1 MTKEQFIRLMEVIKE
16 RYYTIE
22 KIYDKLDDVFGSVG
36 DSFINETSITPII
49 DVVSEIVEDNDKWIG
64 WYVYDKNWGTDE
76 RLTVTD
82 NNSNEI
88 PSETLED
95 LWELIHMGSS
105 PHMTENE
112 KDNYSNDLHMDGI
125 GFFAN
130 SINKGGDTN

>member
-1 MTKEQFIRLMEVIKE
+1 MTKEQFIRLMEAIKE

-22 KIYDKLDDVFGSVG
+22 RIYDKLDDVFGSVG
-36 DSFINETSITPII
+36 DLFIDETSITPII

-82 NNSNEI
+82 NNDNEI

-95 LWELIHMGSS
+95 LWNLIHT
-105 PHMTENE
+105 TENE
-112 KDNYSNDLHMDGI
+112 QDNYSNDLHMDGI

-130 SINKGGDTN
+130 PINKGGDTN

>member
-1 MTKEQFIRLMEVIKE
+1 MTKEQFIRLMEAIKE

-22 KIYDKLDDVFGSVG
+22 RIYDKLDDVFGSVG

-82 NNSNEI
+82 NNGNEI

-95 LWELIHMGSS
+95 LWNLIHI
-105 PHMTENE
+105 TENE
-112 KDNYSNDLHMDGI
+112 KDNTSNDLHMDDI

>member
-1 MTKEQFIRLMEVIKE
+1 MTKEQFIKLMEAIKE

-22 KIYDKLDDVFGSVG
+22 RIYDKLDDVFGSVG

-82 NNSNEI
+82 NNGNEI

-95 LWELIHMGSS
+95 LWNLIHT
-105 PHMTENE
+105 TENE
-112 KDNYSNDLHMDGI
+112 QDNYSNDLHMDDI
-125 GFFAN
+125 GLFAN
-130 SINKGGDTN
+130 LINKGGDTN

>member
-1 MTKEQFIRLMEVIKE
+1 MTKEQFIKLMEAIKE

-22 KIYDKLDDVFGSVG
+22 RIYDKLDDVFGSV
-36 DSFINETSITPII
+36 DDLFIDETSMTPII
-49 DVVSEIVEDNDKWIG
+49 DVITEIIEDNDKWIE

-76 RLTVTD
+76 RLTATD
-82 NNSNEI
+82 NNGNEI

-95 LWELIHMGSS
+95 LWNLI
-105 PHMTENE
+105 HMTENE

-130 SINKGGDTN
+130 PINKDGDTN

>member
-36 DSFINETSITPII
+36 DLFIDETSMTPII
-49 DVVSEIVEDNDKWIG
+49 DVITEIIEDNDKWIE

-76 RLTVTD
+76 RLTATD
-82 NNSNEI
+82 NNGNEI

-95 LWELIHMGSS
+95 LWELIHM
-105 PHMTENE
+105 TENE
-112 KDNYSNDLHMDGI
+112 KDNYSNYLHMDGI
-125 GFFAN
+125 GFFAHP
-130 SINKGGDTN
+130 INKGGDTN

>member
-22 KIYDKLDDVFGSVG
+22 RIYDKLDDVFGSVG
-36 DSFINETSITPII
+36 DLFIDETSMTPII
-49 DVVSEIVEDNDKWIG
+49 DVISEIVEDNNKWIE

-82 NNSNEI
+82 NNGNEI

-95 LWELIHMGSS
+95 LWNLIHT
-105 PHMTENE
+105 TENE
-112 KDNYSNDLHMDGI
+112 QDNYSNDLHMDGI
-125 GFFAN
+125 GLFAN
-130 SINKGGDTN
+130 LINKGGDTN

>member
-16 RYYTIE
+16 RYYKIE
-22 KIYDKLDDVFGSVG
+22 EIYDKLDDVFGSVG
-36 DSFINETSITPII
+36 DLFIYETSMTPII
-49 DVVSEIVEDNDKWIG
+49 DVITEIVEDNNKWIE

-95 LWELIHMGSS
+95 LWNLIHT
-105 PHMTENE
+105 TENG
-112 KDNYSNDLHMDGI
+112 KNNYSNDLHMDDV

-130 SINKGGDTN
+130 PINKGGDTN

>member
-1 MTKEQFIRLMEVIKE
+1 MTKEQFIQLMEVIKE
-16 RYYTIE
+16 RYYKIE
-22 KIYDKLDDVFGSVG
+22 EIYDKLDDVFGSVG
-36 DSFINETSITPII
+36 DLFIDETSMTPII
-49 DVVSEIVEDNDKWIG
+49 DVIAEIIEDNDKWIE

-82 NNSNEI
+82 NNGNEI

-95 LWELIHMGSS
+95 LWNLILT
-105 PHMTENE
+105 TENE
-112 KDNYSNDLHMDGI
+112 NDNASNGLHMDDI

>member
-1 MTKEQFIRLMEVIKE
+1 MTKEQFIQLMEVIKE
-16 RYYTIE
+16 RYYKIE
-22 KIYDKLDDVFGSVG
+22 RIYDKLDDVFGSVG

-76 RLTVTD
+76 RLTVTG
-82 NNSNEI
+82 NNGNEI

-95 LWELIHMGSS
+95 LWNLIHT
-105 PHMTENE
+105 TENE
-112 KDNYSNDLHMDGI
+112 QDNYSNDLHMDGI

-130 SINKGGDTN
+130 PINKGGDRFE

>member
-16 RYYTIE
+16 RYYKIE
-22 KIYDKLDDVFGSVG
+22 EIYNKLDDVFGSVG
-36 DSFINETSITPII
+36 DLFIYETSMTPII
-49 DVVSEIVEDNDKWIG
+49 DVISEIVEDNDKWIE

-82 NNSNEI
+82 NNGNEI

-95 LWELIHMGSS
+95 LWNLIHMGSS

-112 KDNYSNDLHMDGI
+112 KDNYPNDLHMDGI

-130 SINKGGDTN
+130 PIN

>member
-1 MTKEQFIRLMEVIKE
+1 MTKEQFIKLMEAIKE

-36 DSFINETSITPII
+36 DLFIDETSMTPII
-49 DVVSEIVEDNDKWIG
+49 DVITEIIEDNDKWIE

-82 NNSNEI
+82 NNSNEM

-95 LWELIHMGSS
+95 LWNLILT
-105 PHMTENE
+105 TENE

-125 GFFAN
+125 GFFVN

>member
-36 DSFINETSITPII
+36 DLFIDETSMTPII
-49 DVVSEIVEDNDKWIG
+49 DVITEIIEDNDKWIE

-76 RLTVTD
+76 RLTATD
-82 NNSNEI
+82 NNGNEI

-95 LWELIHMGSS
+95 LWNLIHNAIR
-105 PHMTENE
+105 PTV
-112 KDNYSNDLHMDGI
+112 
-125 GFFAN
+125 
-130 SINKGGDTN
+130 

>member
-1 MTKEQFIRLMEVIKE
+1 MTKEQFIRLMEAIKE

-22 KIYDKLDDVFGSVG
+22 RIYDKLDDVFGSVG

-82 NNSNEI
+82 NNGNEI

-95 LWELIHMGSS
+95 LWNLI
-105 PHMTENE
+105 HMTENE

-125 GFFAN
+125 GFFAHP
-130 SINKGGDTN
+130 INKGGDTN

>member
-1 MTKEQFIRLMEVIKE
+1 MTKEQFIQLMETIKE

-22 KIYDKLDDVFGSVG
+22 RIYDKLDDIFGSVG

-64 WYVYDKNWGTDE
+64 WYVYDKNWGTDK

-82 NNSNEI
+82 NNGNEI

-95 LWELIHMGSS
+95 LWNLI
-105 PHMTENE
+105 HMTENE

-130 SINKGGDTN
+130 SINKGGD

>member
-1 MTKEQFIRLMEVIKE
+1 MTKEQFIKLMEAIKE

-22 KIYDKLDDVFGSVG
+22 RIYDKLDDVFGSVG
-36 DSFINETSITPII
+36 DLFIDETSMTPII
-49 DVVSEIVEDNDKWIG
+49 DVITEIIEDNDKWIE

-82 NNSNEI
+82 NNGNEI

-95 LWELIHMGSS
+95 LWNLIHMA
-105 PHMTENE
+105 ENE
-112 KDNYSNDLHMDGI
+112 KDNTSNDLYMDGI